1 MDNRE
6 TIVTHHAILIGIDA
20 YTVRPLT
27 SCVHDVQ
34 EIKKHLESELLN
46 SVHIQ
51 MLTAPNSTIVE
62 PDKPAEGSVLWPTYD
77 NVISAFKKTHSL
89 AKAGDFL
96 YIHYSGHGTRAEPEP
111 DRQFSN
117 RFTGDLALVLL
128 KKEEEDSKYLWG
140 RILAYWLNAMVDKGL
155 VVTLVLDCC
164 FSATVIR
171 DMDEKNDDDDRDDD
185 PTIRFLPYDAEIDSK
200 YPMTRENSPGNGAD
214 YFADRD
220 ASMQLNWLINP
231 DGYTIIVAC
240 GPHELAKGIT
250 SDDGQSYGALSYLLL
265 ETFTQCGGLRQK
277 NKNIYTHLCA
287 MFLKY
292 KPQQNPVLFGNKN
305 QGFFGKINSEIDTNP
320 VPLVHERDGNR
331 NLLQLQAGQ
340 AHGVC
345 DNDLFTL
352 HPLGSVE
359 SNLSSKG
366 EPLIAKV
373 TQARALTSYVE
384 LLRTTSGCDLSHLT
398 GWIAQPRTRAF
409 HQKFPIRLASSLPYR
424 DEWRQTLHERLLV
437 HIDIDEYPFS
447 FHALLN
453 SDNEYEILDKS
464 GHKIINLPTLSQ
476 DQADVSSVCDILE
489 HLVKYKLVGDLANKI
504 PADAFMESF
513 KAQIVGRSGEI
524 FDPECV
530 VKTEHSKWREPMF
543 ELQVENKG
551 SKSLY
556 VYVYDMGPCWQIQ
569 NILSAVYEVIPP
581 RNRDEHFQGM
591 FTKKLRTVVPDE
603 MREKG
608 HHQCQDI
615 IKVFVTSNPTSFDLL
630 ELPKAG
636 ESAKTKTT
644 SRSSQVHGDVPEE
657 WAALNFPILTS

>member
-34 EIKKHLESELLN
+34 EIKKHLESVLLN

-51 MLTAPNSTIVE
+51 MLTAPNSTILE
-62 PDKPAEGSVLWPTYD
+62 SDTLAEGSVLWPTHD
-77 NVISAFKKTHSL
+77 NVISAFKKTYSL

-96 YIHYSGHGTRAEPEP
+96 YIHYSGHGTRAESGL

-128 KKEEEDSKYLWG
+128 EKEEEYLRGW
-140 RILAYWLNAMVDKGL
+140 ILANWLKAMVDKGL

-164 FSATVIR
+164 FSATVVR
-171 DMDEKNDDDDRDDD
+171 DKHEKNDDDDRDDD
-185 PTIRFLPYDAEIDSK
+185 PTIRSLPYDAEIDSK

-220 ASMQLNWLINP
+220 VSMRPNWLINP
-231 DGYTIIVAC
+231 DGYAIIVAC

-250 SDDGQSYGALSYLLL
+250 YDGQSYGALSFFLLG
-265 ETFTQCGGLRQK
+265 TFKEYGGLRRK
-277 NKNIYTHLCA
+277 NKNIYSRLCA
-287 MFLKY
+287 RFLKD

-305 QGFFGKINSEIDTNP
+305 QGFFGKISSEIDTNP
-320 VPLVHERDGNR
+320 VSIFRDGNG
-331 NLLQLQAGQ
+331 NLQLQAGQ

-345 DNDLFTL
+345 DKDLFTL

-359 SNLSSKG
+359 SNLNSKG

-373 TQARALTSYVE
+373 TQVRALTSYVE
-384 LLRTTSGCDLSHLT
+384 LLETTSGCDLI

-409 HQKFPIRLASSLPYR
+409 HQKFPIRLDSSLPYR
-424 DEWRQTLHERLLV
+424 DEWCATLNDRSLV
-437 HIDIDEYPFS
+437 NVDIDEHSFS

-453 SDNEYEILDKS
+453 SCNEYEILDES
-464 GHKIINLPTLSQ
+464 GHKIINLPTMSR

-489 HLVKYKLVGDLANKI
+489 HLGRYQRVEALANKT

-513 KAQIVGRSGEI
+513 KVQIVGRSGEI

-530 VKTEHSKWREPMF
+530 VETEHSEQEPMF
-543 ELQVENKG
+543 ELRVVNKG

-556 VYVYDMGPCWQIQ
+556 VFVYDMSPCWQIE
-569 NILSAVYEVIPP
+569 NIIRASYEVIPP

-591 FTKKLRTVVPDE
+591 FTKRLRTVVPDQ
-603 MREKG
+603 MQKKG
-608 HHQCQDI
+608 HHECQDI
-615 IKVFVTSNPTSFDLL
+615 IKVFVASVPTSFDLL

-636 ESAKTKTT
+636 ESAKTKTP
-644 SRSSQVHGDVPEE
+644 SRESQAHSDVPEE
-657 WAALNFPILTS
+657 WVALNFPIRTTWKYST